1 MTVMNKKQANAI
13 DRLVGVRVRDRRTAM
28 GMSQEGLAQKLN
40 LSFQQIQKYEKGT
53 NRISAGRL
61 FVIAQALAT
70 PIGFFFGEVM
80 GVMTRQPGFAEDAAP
95 APSENFFSTRDGQEL
110 ANAVQHITDAKARK
124 NLINLAKSLAAK
136 EKGTSPAR

>member
-1 MTVMNKKQANAI
+1 MTVMNQQQANAI
-13 DRLVGVRVRDRRTAM
+13 DRLVGVKVRDRRTAM

-95 APSENFFSTRDGQEL
+95 APANFFSTRDGQEL
-110 ANAVQHITDAKARK
+110 ANAVEHITDAKARK

-136 EKGTSPAR
+136 EKGASPTR